1 MLNGSDLLN
10 IEVLAFETLE
20 MPFSNYWECSKSE
33 SSYRHPCVKFSNVD

>member
-10 IEVLAFETLE
+10 IEELAYETLG
-20 MPFSNYWECSKSE
+20 MLLRSYCECSKSE